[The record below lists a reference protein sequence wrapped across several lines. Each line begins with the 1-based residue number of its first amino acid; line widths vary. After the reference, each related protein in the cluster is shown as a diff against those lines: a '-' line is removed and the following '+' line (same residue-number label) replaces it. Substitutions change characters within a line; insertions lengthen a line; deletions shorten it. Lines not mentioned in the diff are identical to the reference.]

1 MSSSG
6 MISQPERRRHRTLL
20 LLVLLLMGAFAY
32 LTFAGVAQFFFG
44 NAGLFAVTII
54 VVALIIPP
62 YLREHRHRKRARA
75 RKASYWP
82 RPEKVPGE
90 ARLEA
95 EVLAAFILGGSAAI
109 MFAVGL
115 AFRLVSARGQYSD
128 LGLFLAGLVLSQV
141 GLWVLRAMFWA
152 RWIPYDFYDPDGPLL

>member
-1 MSSSG
+1 
-6 MISQPERRRHRTLL
+6 MISQPVRRRHRTLL

-32 LTFAGVAQFFFG
+32 LTFAAVAQFFFG

-75 RKASYWP
+75 RKALYWP

-95 EVLAAFILGGSAAI
+95 EVLASFILGGSALI
-109 MFAVGL
+109 LVAVG
-115 AFRLVSARGQYSD
+115 SAARMTPVDANYSN
-128 LGLFLAGLVLSQV
+128 LPLWLAGWVLSAV
-141 GLWVLRAMFWA
+141 GQAVIAAWFWST
-152 RWIPYDFYDPDGPLL
+152 WSSYDPYDPYAPMPPLFPE